1 MKEGGP
7 TIVVV
12 DDAAEVR
19 SLVRT
24 RLRLSGRFVVVGE
37 GENGS
42 EAVALVAQHQPALLL
57 MDVSMPGMD
66 GLEALPL
73 VRQRSPD
80 TKVVLYSGF
89 EEEGLAQEA
98 VRLGASAFVEKSA
111 AVSVLLDRLEAVLGV
126 GDSRPV
132 DEASSGAGAVP
143 VDSPALPDQR
153 GGTPVL
159 SEHAERFRE
168 VFEEAAIGMA
178 TLTLSGR
185 VVRAN
190 RALGALVRRPAAT
203 LVGELYRDLAHADG
217 ERVDATLKDL
227 EARNLDLAAVE
238 HRVDAEPTAEPTA
251 APRRLLATF
260 APVRDSSGRPL
271 YLFLQVQDVTAQRL
285 AEEALRTSEER
296 FRLLVATVQDYAIFM
311 LSPEGIVSSWN
322 AGAQRSKGYTA
333 EEIIGRHF
341 STFYPADVAASGH
354 PEHELAVARAVGHYE
369 EEGWRVRKD
378 GTYFWANV
386 LITAVHDD
394 AGRLVGFAKV
404 TRDISERR
412 QADEALRASEQRFRL
427 LVEAVEDYA
436 IFLLDPSGH
445 VVSWNAGA
453 QRSTGYS
460 ADEVVGQ
467 HFRVFYPPDK
477 QHSGHPEA
485 ELDEALHSGRYE
497 EEGWRV
503 RQDGGRF
510 WANVVL
516 TPVYDEVGR
525 HVGFAKVTRDT
536 TERRLM
542 MAERE
547 AAAAALA
554 EANRELESLNAQLR
568 AAAEEQTQFLAV
580 TAHELRTPVGV
591 LGGSADTLVAHLD
604 DLTPEELAELLAG
617 MTASAVRLRRLLADL
632 LTASRLQASAVDL
645 KPRVLVLADVLA
657 AAAATARPAWPDVEV
672 RLDVPQD
679 LRVLADP
686 DRLGQ
691 VFDNLLGNSLRHGKP
706 PIGVHSRVRGEDVV
720 TRLIDHGAGVP
731 PDVVP
736 RLFQRF
742 ASGERRS
749 GTGLGLFI
757 ARELARAQGGDV
769 TYEPVSD
776 EGPGGFVVTLP
787 RAEQGPCSP

>member
-1 MKEGGP
+1 MTRGGP

-19 SLVRT
+19 TLVRT
-24 RLRLSGRFVVVGE
+24 RLRLSGRFTIVGE
-37 GENGS
+37 GENGL
-42 EAVALVAQHQPALLL
+42 EAVALVTQHRPALLL
-57 MDVSMPGMD
+57 MDVSMPVMD

-73 VRQRSPD
+73 VRKRSPD

-111 AVSVLLDRLEAVLGV
+111 GVSVLIDRLEGVLAEG
-126 GDSRPV
+126 GRV
-132 DEASSGAGAVP
+132 DGTAPAPDTGPGAETGAE
-143 VDSPALPDQR
+143 PALPDVR
-153 GGTPVL
+153 GSEPVL
-159 SEHAERFRE
+159 SAHAERFRE

-190 RALGALVRRPAAT
+190 RALGSLVRRPPAT
-203 LVGELYRDLAHADG
+203 LVGELYRDLARAEADH
-217 ERVDATLKDL
+217 VDAALKDL
-227 EARNLDLAAVE
+227 EVRSLDLVQVE
-238 HRVDAEPTAEPTA
+238 HRLDHDEADQG
-251 APRRLLATF
+251 PRRLMATF
-260 APVRDSSGRPL
+260 APVRDSVGRPL

-341 STFYPADVAASGH
+341 RTFYPADVAASGH
-354 PEHELAVARAVGHYE
+354 PEHELAVARAEGHYE

-378 GTYFWANV
+378 GTYFWASV
-386 LITAVHDD
+386 LITAVYDD
-394 AGRLVGFAKV
+394 TGRHVGFAKV
-404 TRDISERR
+404 TRDVSERQR
-412 QADEALRASEQRFRL
+412 ADEALRASEQRFRL

-436 IFLLDPSGH
+436 IFLLDPTGH

-453 QRSTGYS
+453 QRSMGYT
-460 ADEVVGQ
+460 AEEVLGR
-467 HFRVFYPPDK
+467 HLGLFYPPDK
-477 QHSGHPEA
+477 QVSGHPEM
-485 ELDEALHSGRYE
+485 ELDEALRTGRYE

-503 RQDGGRF
+503 RKDGTRL
-510 WANVVL
+510 WVNVVL
-516 TPVYDEVGR
+516 TPVYDEAGA

-542 MAERE
+542 RAERE
-547 AAAAALA
+547 AAAAALS

-568 AAAEEQTQFLAV
+568 KVAEEQTQFLAV

-591 LGGSADTLVAHLD
+591 LGGSADTLAAHLQ
-604 DLTPEELAELLAG
+604 DLTAEELAELLAG
-617 MTASAVRLRRLLADL
+617 MTASATRLRRLLADL
-632 LTASRLQASAVDL
+632 LTASRLQAGALDL
-645 KPRVLVLADVLA
+645 TPRPLVLADVVA
-657 AAAATARPAWPDVEV
+657 AAAATARSTRPGLEV
-672 RLDVPQD
+672 VLDVPAD

-686 DRLGQ
+686 DRIGQ
-691 VFDNLLGNSLRHGKP
+691 VFDNLLGNATRHGVP
-706 PIGVHSRVRGEDVV
+706 PIAVRSRIRGEDVETRV
-720 TRLIDHGAGVP
+720 TDQGAGVP
-731 PDVVP
+731 ADVVP

-769 TYEPVSD
+769 TYEPGTDGS
-776 EGPGGFVVTLP
+776 PGGFVVSLP
-787 RAEQGPCSP
+787 PADGGAS